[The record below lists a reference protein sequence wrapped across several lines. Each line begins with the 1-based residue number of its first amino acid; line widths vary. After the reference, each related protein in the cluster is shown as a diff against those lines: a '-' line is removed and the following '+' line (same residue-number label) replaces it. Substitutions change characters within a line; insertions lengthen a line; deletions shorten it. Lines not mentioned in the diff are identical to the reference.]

1 MEKRQ
6 PKTIRKHAN
15 RLRKAKGAP
24 VIPKKVTDRIRQWH
38 ADRMPISYI
47 CKQTGLTEQHVK
59 AIINQPKTAEEWNR
73 KIFSNHK

>member
-15 RLRKAKGAP
+15 RLCEAKGVH
-24 VIPKKVTDRIRQWH
+24 VIPKKVTDLIRQWYT
-38 ADRMPISYI
+38 DGMPISYI
-47 CKQTGLTEQHVK
+47 SKQTGLTEQHVK

-73 KIFSNHK
+73 RIFSNHK

>member
-15 RLRKAKGAP
+15 RLREAKGAH
-24 VIPKKVTDRIRQWH
+24 VIPKKVTDLIRKWH
-38 ADRMPISYI
+38 ADGMPIRYI

-59 AIINQPKTAEEWNR
+59 AIIENTTTAEEWKKR
-73 KIFSNHK
+73 IFSHH